1 MSKSKLAFLHELR
14 TVFTSRSFIITLFV
28 LPLIGFL
35 VFTLVTNLN
44 KGEEGGPNALTGLF
58 MPPEQ
63 TLPEGYIDMGN
74 LIRSIP
80 EDAREHVIAFINE
93 DAAKNALLKGEIG
106 AYYII
111 PLDIVAD
118 GRIIYVP
125 ADYNPLS
132 SELQSGWVQTVI
144 KYNLVGGNL
153 NLTYR
158 LNNPLNVD
166 QQVLSNPEA
175 RNPENPLTFLLPYI
189 VTMLYYI
196 IILTS
201 SSLLLNSVAKE
212 KQNRM
217 IEVLM
222 TSITP
227 LQLLSSKIVALGI
240 AGLLQTI
247 VWSGLGLLLLRIS
260 GRNMELGSS
269 FQLPFSILLWGILFF
284 LLGYGLYAS
293 LMAGVGA
300 LVPNLREA
308 GSVTTIIIMPLII
321 PMIFINQ
328 LITNPDGV
336 MATVLSIF
344 PLTAP
349 VSMMSRLASGP
360 VPIWQMALALFLC
373 AATTLLII
381 RAVAGMFR
389 AQNLLSG
396 QAFSFSIFMKALLGK
411 I

>member
-74 LIRSIP
+74 LIRSVP

>member
-396 QAFSFSIFMKALLGK
+396 QAFSFSIFMKALIGK

>member
-1 MSKSKLAFLHELR
+1 
-14 TVFTSRSFIITLFV
+14 
-28 LPLIGFL
+28 
-35 VFTLVTNLN
+35 
-44 KGEEGGPNALTGLF
+44 
-58 MPPEQ
+58 
-63 TLPEGYIDMGN
+63 MGN

>member
-74 LIRSIP
+74 LIRSVP

-396 QAFSFSIFMKALLGK
+396 QAFSFSIFMKALIGK

>member
-35 VFTLVTNLN
+35 VFTFVTNLN

-396 QAFSFSIFMKALLGK
+396 QAFSFSIFMKALIGK